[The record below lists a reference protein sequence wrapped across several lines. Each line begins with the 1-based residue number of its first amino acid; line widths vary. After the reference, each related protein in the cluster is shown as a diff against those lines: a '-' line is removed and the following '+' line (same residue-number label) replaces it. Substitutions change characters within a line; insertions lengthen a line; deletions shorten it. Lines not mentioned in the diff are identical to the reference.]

1 MKTKLDR
8 IIQPSRWPFF
18 YGYTVAVVGTI
29 GIWASAPGQTIGVSA
44 FTDPV
49 KDAIGLSRDQFS
61 AAYMV
66 GTFVSSLLL
75 GHAGRWFDRFGAR
88 NVGVL
93 AAIMLAFTLILSSFA
108 NTISGNISQFIG
120 ISHWII
126 PFLLMM
132 VFFFLLRFSGQ
143 GVLTMTSRNMIMKWF
158 DRYRGRVNAFTSV
171 SISLGF
177 SSSPIL
183 FDLLIRKWEWA
194 GAWRMLA
201 VGILLIAVLMWI
213 FYRDN
218 PEEEGLVPDGSAG
231 QKKNTETNK
240 PALRQFSPGEAFA
253 TRAFWVYALVVS
265 FNSFF
270 ITGLSFHMV
279 DIFTSAGYERQEAV
293 AAFLPISVTSVG
305 ISLLF
310 NFLSDFVDLKKLLL
324 TMLGGATIW
333 SVGLI
338 GLSGG
343 WGLIPVIGGAG
354 ITGGLFAV
362 LNSVAWPRLFGRKHL
377 GAISGRAMSMLVF
390 ASALA
395 PFLFSLSKTF
405 FNTYTAMG
413 WLGAGFVLIMFLAS
427 FKAHNPQK
435 KEAHA

>member
-1 MKTKLDR
+1 
-8 IIQPSRWPFF
+8 
-18 YGYTVAVVGTI
+18 
-29 GIWASAPGQTIGVSA
+29 
-44 FTDPV
+44 
-49 KDAIGLSRDQFS
+49 
-61 AAYMV
+61 
-66 GTFVSSLLL
+66 
-75 GHAGRWFDRFGAR
+75 
-88 NVGVL
+88 
-93 AAIMLAFTLILSSFA
+93 MLAFTLILSSFA
-108 NTISGNISQFIG
+108 NTISGNISQLIG

-194 GAWRMLA
+194 GAWRILA
-201 VGILLIAVLMWI
+201 LGILLIAVLMWV

-240 PALRQFSPGEAFA
+240 PALRQFSPREAFA

-427 FKAHNPQK
+427 FKAHNPQQQ
-435 KEAHA
+435 EAHS